1 MSNLA
6 YSNALAQYRRVDSAA
21 AVGGASGHRLVQL
34 LLQGALDRLAAA
46 RGHME
51 RREHGPKGEAIGR
64 VLDIL
69 GHLRGSLDHRRGAEV
84 AANLESLYLY
94 METRLVEASA
104 RNDCGPL
111 EEVAKLLRELKAGWD
126 AITGADR

>member
-1 MSNLA
+1 MG
-6 YSNALAQYRRVDSAA
+6 NALAQYRSVDSSTAA
-21 AVGGASGHRLVQL
+21 GGASGHRLVQL

-51 RREHGPKGEAIGR
+51 RREHAAKGHSIGR
-64 VLDIL
+64 ALDIL
-69 GHLRGSLDHRRGAEV
+69 GHLRATLDLERGAEV

-104 RNDCGPL
+104 RNETGPL
-111 EEVAKLLRELKAGWD
+111 EEVAGLLREVKAAWD
-126 AITGADR
+126 VIEGTVQ